1 MDWVGKY
8 MAFGL
13 GYAFVMKHR
22 QKVQAME
29 QEAEALLFSEK
40 FRKFPVYG
48 LMWLQDKQ
56 WEPAQIPCM
65 FFRENGTLQLFCYTP
80 GNSSLNDEKTLAL
93 AEFMQL
99 YQKADVDILP
109 AFELSRDN
117 QRNEAICLLWDEKAN
132 ATDIGPVAL
141 FVDRLKKIHKLDV

>member
-1 MDWVGKY
+1 

-48 LMWLQDKQ
+48 LMWLQDRQ
-56 WEPAQIPCM
+56 WQPTQIPCM
-65 FFRENGTLQLFCYTP
+65 FARADGALQLFCYTP
-80 GNSSLNDEKTLAL
+80 GNSNLNDEETLAL
-93 AEFMQL
+93 AEFMEL
-99 YQKADVDILP
+99 YQEADINILP

-117 QRNEAICLLWDEKAN
+117 QREEAICLLWDEKTN
-132 ATDIGPVAL
+132 ATDIGPVSL
-141 FVDRLKKIHKLDV
+141 FIDRLKKVHELDV